1 MSAAKRAVYETAG
14 SRPFMTLPSV
24 ILPPIFNLMIRKIGL
39 MPKGKYGKIFFE
51 LSFCALGLWFGLIG
65 SVSLFSQTKKVH
77 KLNL

>member
-1 MSAAKRAVYETAG
+1 MLAAKRAVYETAG

-51 LSFCALGLWFGLIG
+51 LLFCGLGLWFGLIG
-65 SVSLFSQTKKVH
+65 SVSLFSQIKKVH
-77 KLNL
+77 KSKL